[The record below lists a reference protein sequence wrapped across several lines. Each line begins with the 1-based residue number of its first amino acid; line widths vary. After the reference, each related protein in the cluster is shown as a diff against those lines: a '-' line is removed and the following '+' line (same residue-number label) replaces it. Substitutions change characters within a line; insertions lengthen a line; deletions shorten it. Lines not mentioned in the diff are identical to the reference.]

1 MKDKAREL
9 ILIGGSA
16 GSYNL
21 IVEILEALP
30 AVFSPAIVITIHR
43 NPKYSTKIEETL
55 AQRLQRNIF
64 QAKDKDPIMG
74 NIVYFAGPGYHLLV
88 EPNLTFALDISDHIQ
103 YSRPSIDVLFESAA
117 DVYEDN
123 CTAFLLSG
131 ANKDGAQGIKH
142 VHDMGGETYIQSP
155 EEALI
160 STMPESAIYLSQ
172 ETTICPNEEIISYF
186 SSLK

>member
-1 MKDKAREL
+1 MRPKAKEL

-21 IVEILEALP
+21 IVEILAALP
-30 AVFSPAIVITIHR
+30 PVFSAAIVVTIHR

-55 AQRLQRNIF
+55 AQRLHRQIF
-64 QAKDKDPIMG
+64 QAKDKDPILG

-88 EPNLTFALDISDHIQ
+88 EPDLTFALDISDHIQ

-117 DVYEDN
+117 DVYGQH

-131 ANKDGAQGIKH
+131 ANKDGAQGIRH
-142 VHDMGGETYIQSP
+142 IHEMGGQTFIQSP
-155 EEALI
+155 AEALI
-160 STMPESAIYLSQ
+160 TTMPESAIDLSQ
-172 ETTICPNEEIISYF
+172 ETTIYHNEEIISYF

>member
-1 MKDKAREL
+1 MTNKAKDL

-21 IVEILEALP
+21 IVEIIEALP
-30 AVFSPAIVITIHR
+30 PVFSAAIVVTIHR
-43 NPKYSTKIEETL
+43 NPKFSTKIEETL
-55 AQRLQRNIF
+55 AHRLNRNIF
-64 QAKDKDPIMG
+64 QANDKEPILG

-88 EPNLTFALDISDHIQ
+88 EPDITFALDISDHIQ

-117 DVYEDN
+117 DVYEQN

-142 VHDMGGETYIQSP
+142 IHEMGGKTFIQCP
-155 EEALI
+155 AQALI
-160 STMPESAIYLSQ
+160 ATMPESAIYLSH
-172 ETTICPNEEIISYF
+172 ETTISNNEEIIAYF